1 MASNLRG
8 RERVRM
14 ALSEASGSRGEA
26 ILSLVSQRRAPAPQ
40 HVEVVARNLGWGQ
53 RAWGDGTGYAYV
65 DYEDERT
72 ADLFA
77 DAKCDAKKDPFRGAE
92 GSERRDGPL
101 LFSPGT
107 VRVLKEVV
115 SRPAKPEENDES
127 AESASL
133 ERTRQSLR
141 GSRGVPDS
149 VWFSLSDSTGSIALK
164 LPHQMEGTWHSVVLC
179 RVKTGGHGIGDIPA
193 RLDHLPLARRKSKK
207 EELRQLPAQRQLRRC
222 EITSLSLWTA
232 CRTTGP
238 SSGSPS
244 SSQSVAL
251 CGRSARPPGRTRGAC
266 VGGARVGPESGRVV
280 GLVEDPGGGY
290 AHVAFEGAAGKE
302 KALKLDKAKVG
313 KKGRYL
319 KIEPAKKP
327 NEGKAAAGDIE
338 GKRRLFVK
346 NLPYDAAEDDI
357 AKLFSKC
364 GKVLEIRI
372 PHTSGRSKGFAY
384 VEFAKAQ
391 GLRTAMELDPAPSLQ
406 GRKLLL
412 DADVGSGP
420 KAGFHHRPDAFQS
433 NFGPKKK
440 GQGKGGRGGR
450 GGRGRGKPSLF

>member
-1 MASNLRG
+1 MHHHNSFPAHFVPSCSGAFTNSTLMPRVARINLLLQHGDPPYFGEGHMSNAQTPPTDFTVFVDG
-8 RERVRM
+8 VPYDWSIERVTEFFSKCGPVR
-14 ALSEASGSRGEA
+14 E
-26 ILSLVSQRRAPAPQ
+26 VRAP
-40 HVEVVARNLGWGQ
+40 
-53 RAWGDGTGYAYV
+53 
-65 DYEDERT
+65 
-72 ADLFA
+72 
-77 DAKCDAKKDPFRGAE
+77 
-92 GSERRDGPL
+92 
-101 LFSPGT
+101 
-107 VRVLKEVV
+107 
-115 SRPAKPEENDES
+115 
-127 AESASL
+127 
-133 ERTRQSLR
+133 
-141 GSRGVPDS
+141 
-149 VWFSLSDSTGSIALK
+149 
-164 LPHQMEGTWHSVVLC
+164 TWQ
-179 RVKTGGHGIGDIPA
+179 D
-193 RLDHLPLARRKSKK
+193 
-207 EELRQLPAQRQLRRC
+207 
-222 EITSLSLWTA
+222 
-232 CRTTGP
+232 
-238 SSGSPS
+238 
-244 SSQSVAL
+244 
-251 CGRSARPPGRTRGAC
+251 
-266 VGGARVGPESGRVV
+266 SGR
-280 GLVEDPGGGY
+280 LRGY